1 MNNENKTNI
10 NWYPG
15 HMAKTKRQIKE
26 RIDLVDV
33 VVHVVDSRIPKSSFI
48 SDINEFTKNKEKIL
62 VFSKYDLCDKDETLK
77 WKKYYESLG
86 YVVILSEIESNDVR
100 KKVIEAINILMQKV
114 NQKRKEKGLLKKKA
128 KVMVVGFN

>member
-1 MNNENKTNI
+1 MDMDQKRKEKKIMESDTSNKVNI

-48 SDINEFTKNKEKIL
+48 NDINEFTKNKEKIL
-62 VFSKYDLCDKDETLK
+62 VFSKYDLCDKEETLK
-77 WKKYYESLG
+77 WK
-86 YVVILSEIESNDVR
+86 N
-100 KKVIEAINILMQKV
+100 
-114 NQKRKEKGLLKKKA
+114 
-128 KVMVVGFN
+128 

>member
-1 MNNENKTNI
+1 MKEVVIEMSNEEKSFQKTNI

-48 SDINEFTKNKEKIL
+48 NDIKEFTKNKEKIL
-62 VFSKYDLCDKDETLK
+62 VFSKYDLCDKERRNERT
-77 WKKYYESLG
+77 
-86 YVVILSEIESNDVR
+86 V
-100 KKVIEAINILMQKV
+100 
-114 NQKRKEKGLLKKKA
+114 
-128 KVMVVGFN
+128 